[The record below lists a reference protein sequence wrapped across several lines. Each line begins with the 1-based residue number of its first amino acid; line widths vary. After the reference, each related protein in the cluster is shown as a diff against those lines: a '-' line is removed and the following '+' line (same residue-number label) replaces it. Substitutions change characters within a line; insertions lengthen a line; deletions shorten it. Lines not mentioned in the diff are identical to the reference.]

1 MKKKF
6 YLLLFA
12 SLLGFGSCS
21 NYLDPQPH
29 DRLSEIVAWSSVK
42 NANLYIDGFYSYLPG
57 YSIFSTGQFG
67 GSGNTDGL
75 TDMLKYGSSAPG
87 AGNANLYAT
96 EPTKI
101 SADQNAMG
109 IWEQAYGRIRR
120 LNEFIQGLDNFA
132 KFDETSKLQLKAQT
146 LFFRG
151 YLYYLL
157 TMRHG
162 SVVLLKQLTTEK
174 NNARSPENECW
185 NLVAEDLD
193 FAINNLPV
201 EWDAANQG
209 RITKGAALALK
220 SRAMLYAERWE
231 DAKVAAEAVM
241 ALKATGAYTLNAQY
255 KDAFKSTSL
264 GNKESILEVRFIRP
278 APVHS
283 YDKDNCPAGDNPPPG
298 TGAKA
303 CPTQEMVEL
312 YDDVNGNTVNWTP
325 WHSTTT
331 VTPPY
336 ATLEPRFQA
345 SVLFNGA
352 TWKGRAIEAFVGGK
366 DGYMDYAYEAYPNG
380 KSTTGYFLKKYLDE
394 TNRNVTNQS
403 SVQTLVLIRYAEVLL
418 NYAEACYHLNR
429 FDLANDAIRQIR
441 TRVGLPY
448 TDLTGNVLFEKIRK
462 ERKTELAF
470 EGHNYWDIRRW
481 KLGMNELNNRRLHA
495 LKITK
500 SGTTFTYQYVECDNK
515 DRKFLDRLN
524 HFPIPTSE
532 ISNNTACNQIDLW

>member
-21 NYLDPQPH
+21 TYLDPQPH

-42 NANLYIDGFYSYLPG
+42 NANLYVDGFYSYLPG

-109 IWEQAYGRIRR
+109 IWEEAYGRIRR
-120 LNEFIQGLDNFA
+120 LNEFLQGLDNFA

-241 ALKATGAYTLNAQY
+241 ALKATGTYALNAQY

-264 GNKESILEVRFIRP
+264 GNKESILEVRFMRP

-325 WHSTTT
+325 WHATTT
-331 VTPPY
+331 IAPPY

-352 TWKGRAIEAFVGGK
+352 TWKGRSIEAFVGGK

-394 TNRNVTNQS
+394 TNLDVTNQS

-448 TDLTGNVLFEKIRK
+448 TDLTGTVLFEKIRK
-462 ERKTELAF
+462 ERKIELAF

-481 KLGMNELNNRRLHA
+481 KLGMVELNNRRMHA

-500 SGTTFTYQYVECDNK
+500 SGTTFTYQYVECDNL